1 MTSSAAAAAARATAA
16 WRLFQGEVK
25 EGPPRPRP
33 NGAAPRAT
41 VQAPSSPE
49 LACRLTAMKARTALA
64 AFEEKAR
71 LPAPVPAQ
79 RPAPALLSA
88 RGESRVSAP
97 GSPDPLKTGV
107 QAPYATESPNTVK
120 GVARRR
126 TYHENYESR
135 QAVHNGAVPMTGS
148 ESLASLATQAPAGVI
163 NVQPGMK
170 QFSGRKSLVE
180 SEHPAGSA
188 RQEKTLVARRQQ
200 QPRQATNVQRRRS
213 QPQEGYQEEE
223 KAKQPVAVGD
233 KNIAKVEDYGKAN
246 LFRARSIL
254 PTLNERP
261 PERNERP
268 PLSDL
273 QAGYAAPVL
282 LGHPMNREPARSWEP
297 KCDLDSK
304 TQVPESIFKAM
315 EKLGHA
321 ARHRGQHI
329 LAKSSRNRG
338 RKTLI
343 RHDCLPGRV
352 TTTDYTSSS
361 GGFEAKSELRPRQK
375 VTTGELRPN
384 SNWRSVLGIPTIGSK
399 EALLRSF

>member
-1 MTSSAAAAAARATAA
+1 
-16 WRLFQGEVK
+16 
-25 EGPPRPRP
+25 
-33 NGAAPRAT
+33 
-41 VQAPSSPE
+41 
-49 LACRLTAMKARTALA
+49 
-64 AFEEKAR
+64 
-71 LPAPVPAQ
+71 
-79 RPAPALLSA
+79 
-88 RGESRVSAP
+88 
-97 GSPDPLKTGV
+97 
-107 QAPYATESPNTVK
+107 
-120 GVARRR
+120 
-126 TYHENYESR
+126 
-135 QAVHNGAVPMTGS
+135 MTGS

-163 NVQPGMK
+163 QVPGME

-188 RQEKTLVARRQQ
+188 RQEKTLARRQQ

-223 KAKQPVAVGD
+223 KAKQPVAVGE
-233 KNIAKVEDYGKAN
+233 KSIAKVEDYGKAN

-352 TTTDYTSSS
+352 TTTDYTSS

-384 SNWRSVLGIPTIGSK
+384 SNWRSVLGIPTMGSK